1 MAGQFI
7 SKSGSKKRRR
17 HGQFSDINVTPF
29 VDVMLVLLIVFM
41 VSAPLLSTGVAVDLP
56 KSKASALSEED
67 TKPIEVSLTED
78 GKLYVGETEVKRTK
92 LIALL
97 SALTKQKLDRRIYI
111 RASKT
116 LPFEKVMD
124 VLGAVNG
131 AGFKKVALLSNP
143 APITP

>member
-7 SKSGSKKRRR
+7 SKSGRRNKR

-56 KSKASALSEED
+56 KSKAGALSEED
-67 TKPIEVSLTED
+67 TKPIEVSLTKD
-78 GKLYVGETEVKRTK
+78 GLIYVGESEVKRAR
-92 LIALL
+92 LVALL
-97 SALTKQKLDRRIYI
+97 NGLTQQNLERRIYI
-111 RASKT
+111 RASKD
-116 LPFEKVMD
+116 LAFENVMD

-131 AGFKKVALLSNP
+131 AGFKKVALLSDP
-143 APITP
+143 AISRP